1 MFRHEILEGSVPIY
15 RREGTRHWHC
25 SASLKGVHYRATTK
39 QEDHPQAR
47 QFAEDWYLEL
57 RGKSRAGLLWKFE
70 KTFAEAAEQFLK
82 EYETITE
89 GQRGP
94 VWVQSHAARLCLHL
108 ILFVGALGVSEVTPG
123 KVQDH
128 RVHRMTSPPTADSE
142 GPARI
147 IANGERRSYTR
158 PWKAPSCSTLHDEI
172 VTLRQVLDTAIRQ
185 GWLAY
190 LHDFSPPYR
199 TSSKVVY
206 YPRFSPAEYKQLY
219 TATRKYAREMHS
231 KRHRWNAEQVHDCVL
246 FMANSGLRPDETN
259 NLQHRD
265 VTIAKDRATVR
276 RKRGVGFCKSM
287 PAAVQYY
294 ERLLNRAKPVSANVC
309 VAYTRA

>member
-1 MFRHEILEGSVPIY
+1 MFRHEILKGSVPIY

-25 SASLKGVHYRATTK
+25 SASLKGGHYRATTK
-39 QEDHPQAR
+39 REDHPQAQ

-57 RGKSRAGLLWKFE
+57 RDKSRAGLLWKSE
-70 KTFAEAAEQFLK
+70 KTCAEAAAQF
-82 EYETITE
+82 
-89 GQRGP
+89 
-94 VWVQSHAARLCLHL
+94 
-108 ILFVGALGVSEVTPG
+108 EVTPG
-123 KVQDH
+123 KVQGH
-128 RVHRMTSPPTADSE
+128 RVHCMTAPPTADSE

-147 IANGERRSYTR
+147 IANGERRSHAR
-158 PWKAPSCSTLHDEI
+158 PWKEPACSTLLHDEI
-172 VTLRQVLDTAIRQ
+172 ITLRQVLETAIRQ
-185 GWLAY
+185 GWLAH
-190 LHDFSPPYR
+190 LHDFSPPYQ
-199 TSSKVVY
+199 TSSKVVHY
-206 YPRFSPAEYKQLY
+206 QRFSPAEYKQLY

-246 FMANSGLRPDETN
+246 FMANRGLRPDEAN

-276 RKRGVGFCKSM
+276 GKRGVSFCKGM

-309 VAYTRA
+309 VAYMRA